1 MLIWFY
7 SGLLIP
13 FISSS
18 HNESSILRAGVFNSF
33 HGKAYFS
40 FITPWGKNRRPSV
53 ITSPGLT
60 VPVSPWQNSPK
71 IRERLL
77 SSAQETSCHL
87 LHKDGERHLPTMKKK
102 KHHSLLQL
110 KFHQG
115 PYLVLRVFKKK
126 GEFINFSFLLGVS
139 FSYFTLWTGKL

>member
-1 MLIWFY
+1 MLTNTSQLLIFYMWESMLIWFY

-33 HGKAYFS
+33 HGQAYFS
-40 FITPWGKNRRPSV
+40 FITPWGK
-53 ITSPGLT
+53 IGGLVWSLPQDWP

-77 SSAQETSCHL
+77 SSAQETTCHL

-102 KHHSLLQL
+102 NTTHFYNSN
-110 KFHQG
+110 
-115 PYLVLRVFKKK
+115 
-126 GEFINFSFLLGVS
+126 FIKVHI
-139 FSYFTLWTGKL
+139 